1 MKLNPFTRGD
11 TPSLLQKEIDASAA
25 AVAKLVDLQ
34 NARAN
39 VLIETDDIT
48 VIEKH
53 DSAIAALQRQI
64 DIHTDRV
71 AALQA
76 RALAER
82 AAAHTR
88 NYEASVDSIARL
100 LPLRA
105 DAAAEVQ
112 ASIIA
117 LASSVK
123 KYVEISGSIVNQWP
137 TNISRPAYQL
147 GVARLAECL
156 RSAFSHPALIFAS
169 TRQPLAA
176 ADLVQ
181 RACSAEEREQ
191 VAGFAAGEA
200 AGHEALLGDLRG
212 RGGVPDRP
220 PVVPGDA
227 TVPDDTVVALRNNG
241 EKEPAAP

>member
-1 MKLNPFTRGD
+1 MKLPFTRGD
-11 TPSLLQKEIDASAA
+11 TVSLLQKEIDASAA
-25 AVAKLVDLQ
+25 AAAKLVDLQ

-39 VLIETDDIT
+39 VLIETDDIA

-53 DSAIAALQRQI
+53 DAAIAALERQI
-64 DIHTDRV
+64 SIHTDRV

-112 ASIIA
+112 AAILA
-117 LASSVK
+117 LAASVK
-123 KYVEISGSIVNQWP
+123 KYVEVSGSIVSKWP
-137 TNISRPAYQL
+137 TNISQPAYQL

-181 RACSAEEREQ
+181 RACDAGEREQ

-200 AGHEALLGDLRG
+200 EGHAELLADLRG
-212 RGGVPDRP
+212 CGGVPDRAEVAP
-220 PVVPGDA
+220 EEA
-227 TVPDDTVVALRNNG
+227 VVAG
-241 EKEPAAP
+241 SVVIQAGDGQKELAT